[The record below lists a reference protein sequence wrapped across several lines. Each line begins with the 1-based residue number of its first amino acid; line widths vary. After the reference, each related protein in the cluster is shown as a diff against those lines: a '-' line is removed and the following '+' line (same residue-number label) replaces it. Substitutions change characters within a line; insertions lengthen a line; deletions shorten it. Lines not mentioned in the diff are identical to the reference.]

1 VEFFKDQFLDAIICV
16 IYINELPEIIGS
28 LTKLDANDNKI
39 LSKMSSEKCLGK
51 VQADFDNAYKWT
63 QEWFQKLN
71 IDKCL
76 VMHYGLSNNKY
87 LLHINGKQLVKSDL
101 KEI

>member
-1 VEFFKDQFLDAIICV
+1 
-16 IYINELPEIIGS
+16 
-28 LTKLDANDNKI
+28 
-39 LSKMSSEKCLGK
+39 MSSEKCLGK

-101 KEI
+101 KEIQASSVLKCDIDMIEQIQQQAKKLIASPQLET